1 MPDESFLLMLPW
13 LALVNAPLHHKHRLS
28 YPAYDLDENLTFIFN
43 KAISPAS
50 TSSDRKYL

>member
-50 TSSDRKYL
+50 TPSDRKYL